1 MLMVSVAFLMFAM
14 FVKMSVKLTKLSLM
28 SLDLGDNASVGG
40 NNNNNVIYNKELISM
55 AIEIAMYVLGAGAA
69 ATASSL
75 WSSDINVNVRP
86 VVAFLIEDLIHPI
99 SGFVICPI
107 IAFSSNPD
115 LRKYALSF
123 YRLN

>member
-1 MLMVSVAFLMFAM
+1 MLMVSVAFLMFALV
-14 FVKMSVKLTKLSLM
+14 VKMTVKLSSM
-28 SLDLGDNASVGG
+28 SSLGDNAYVGE
-40 NNNNNVIYNKELISM
+40 NNNNNVMYNKELISM
-55 AIEIAMYVLGAGAA
+55 AIEIAMYALGAGAA

-123 YRLN
+123 YRFN